1 MEEEFPMN
9 TALIGLDYIVDIM
22 HPDGRIAR
30 CAEQAAL
37 RGVVA
42 RFNRALAVA
51 EQRGWLRI
59 AVRVGFEPGY
69 PDLPEHSP
77 IFAAAQALG
86 ALDLCGRGCAFH
98 PDLKRDAVQMEVLK
112 PRISA
117 FYATRLEAVLRAR
130 RIERLVLA
138 GVSTTWA
145 VPRAMRTIATTKCW
159 CWRRP
164 ARRPATRSTGAP
176 SRSWAASRGS
186 SRSTSWQRSRRRVVC
201 APR

>member
-1 MEEEFPMN
+1 MN

-51 EQRGWLRI
+51 EQLGWLRI

-77 IFAAAQALG
+77 ISLPRRHSAL
-86 ALDLCGRGCAFH
+86 
-98 PDLKRDAVQMEVLK
+98 
-112 PRISA
+112 
-117 FYATRLEAVLRAR
+117 
-130 RIERLVLA
+130 
-138 GVSTTWA
+138 
-145 VPRAMRTIATTKCW
+145 
-159 CWRRP
+159 
-164 ARRPATRSTGAP
+164 
-176 SRSWAASRGS
+176 
-186 SRSTSWQRSRRRVVC
+186 STSAGAV
-201 APR
+201 AHFILT

>member
-1 MEEEFPMN
+1 MN

-69 PDLPEHSP
+69 PGPAGTFADLRCR
-77 IFAAAQALG
+77 AG
-86 ALDLCGRGCAFH
+86 
-98 PDLKRDAVQMEVLK
+98 
-112 PRISA
+112 
-117 FYATRLEAVLRAR
+117 TRRSRPLRAR
-130 RIERLVLA
+130 LRI
-138 GVSTTWA
+138 
-145 VPRAMRTIATTKCW
+145 
-159 CWRRP
+159 
-164 ARRPATRSTGAP
+164 
-176 SRSWAASRGS
+176 S
-186 SRSTSWQRSRRRVVC
+186 S
-201 APR
+201 

>member
-1 MEEEFPMN
+1 MN

-117 FYATRLEAVLRAR
+117 FMPRAWR
-130 RIERLVLA
+130 PCCGRGGSSA
-138 GVSTTWA
+138 WCSPVS
-145 VPRAMRTIATTKCW
+145 VRPGLCRPPRAMRTIATTKCW

>member
-1 MEEEFPMN
+1 MN

-117 FYATRLEAVLRAR
+117 FYATRLEDVLRAR

-145 VPRAMRTIATTKCW
+145 VQAA
-159 CWRRP
+159 
-164 ARRPATRSTGAP
+164 ARDAHDRDYQVLVLEEACA
-176 SRSWAASRGS
+176 AASDEEHR
-186 SRSTSWQRSRRRVVC
+186 RSIEVLGGIARIVTLDQL
-201 APR
+201 AAL

>member
-1 MEEEFPMN
+1 MN

-145 VPRAMRTIATTKCW
+145 VQAAAPMRTIATTKCW

>member
-1 MEEEFPMN
+1 MN

-69 PDLPEHSP
+69 RTCRNIRRSSLPRRHS
-77 IFAAAQALG
+77 AL
-86 ALDLCGRGCAFH
+86 
-98 PDLKRDAVQMEVLK
+98 
-112 PRISA
+112 
-117 FYATRLEAVLRAR
+117 
-130 RIERLVLA
+130 
-138 GVSTTWA
+138 
-145 VPRAMRTIATTKCW
+145 
-159 CWRRP
+159 
-164 ARRPATRSTGAP
+164 
-176 SRSWAASRGS
+176 
-186 SRSTSWQRSRRRVVC
+186 STSAGAV
-201 APR
+201 AHFILT

>member
-1 MEEEFPMN
+1 MN

-22 HPDGRIAR
+22 HPDGRISR

-98 PDLKRDAVQMEVLK
+98 PDLKRDAVLMRGL
-112 PRISA
+112 
-117 FYATRLEAVLRAR
+117 
-130 RIERLVLA
+130 
-138 GVSTTWA
+138 STSICT
-145 VPRAMRTIATTKCW
+145 
-159 CWRRP
+159 
-164 ARRPATRSTGAP
+164 
-176 SRSWAASRGS
+176 ASRFIL
-186 SRSTSWQRSRRRVVC
+186 T
-201 APR
+201 

>member
-1 MEEEFPMN
+1 MN

-145 VPRAMRTIATTKCW
+145 VQAAARDAHDRDYQVLVLEEA
-159 CWRRP
+159 

>member
-1 MEEEFPMN
+1 MN

-77 IFAAAQALG
+77 IFAAARA
-86 ALDLCGRGCAFH
+86 
-98 PDLKRDAVQMEVLK
+98 
-112 PRISA
+112 PRRS
-117 FYATRLEAVLRAR
+117 RPLRAR
-130 RIERLVLA
+130 LRI
-138 GVSTTWA
+138 
-145 VPRAMRTIATTKCW
+145 
-159 CWRRP
+159 
-164 ARRPATRSTGAP
+164 
-176 SRSWAASRGS
+176 S
-186 SRSTSWQRSRRRVVC
+186 S
-201 APR
+201 

>member
-42 RFNRALAVA
+42 RFNRARRRRAAWLAA
-51 EQRGWLRI
+51 DRGEGGLR
-59 AVRVGFEPGY
+59 ARLSGPAGTFA
-69 PDLPEHSP
+69 DLRCR
-77 IFAAAQALG
+77 AGLG

-145 VPRAMRTIATTKCW
+145 VQAA
-159 CWRRP
+159 
-164 ARRPATRSTGAP
+164 ARDAHDRDYQVLVLEEACA
-176 SRSWAASRGS
+176 AASDEEHR
-186 SRSTSWQRSRRRVVC
+186 RSIEVLGGIARIVTLDQL
-201 APR
+201 AAL